1 MEKEVKFPN
10 LVAEMARRGETQ
22 KSLAKVIGVSE
33 PTISLKFKGKS
44 DWTIGE
50 VEMICDYFG
59 KDYYQLFIKR
69 K

>member
-1 MEKEVKFPN
+1 MKKEVKFPN

-22 KSLAKVIGVSE
+22 KSLAKILNVSE
-33 PTISLKFKGKS
+33 PTMSLKLKGKS
-44 DWTIGE
+44 DWTFDE
-50 VEMICDYFG
+50 VEKLCEYFG